1 MSASLPTKYQVG
13 VVSGATAD
21 QSAFTVLRWD
31 ARSSPTHES
40 SETVFF
46 TGDGD
51 RFLRLATSQG
61 PFGGAWR
68 APSGAAH
75 FSMPGRIVEVRAQG
89 ESVERV
95 THDVAGLFPEM
106 WGRFDDEAFAWGT
119 SSMLRWNGATWA
131 PCAWPG
137 EVYAMHG
144 ASRTQTYAVGRRG
157 LVARWD
163 GGAWRVME
171 PAHTGDLLA
180 VHVVDEHE
188 MYAIAKPGVILE
200 GSALGWRVR
209 VDTGRTLRGIA
220 KFQGRLF
227 VAVEGEGLYELDA
240 RNELVL
246 VKDTFKPHQIEC
258 RGDLLIGAREHVV
271 RSVDGARYVAY
282 VLPKLRELIERKPP
296 IW

>member
-227 VAVEGEGLYELDA
+227 VAVEGDGLYELDA

-258 RGDLLIGAREHVV
+258 RGDLLIGAREDVV
-271 RSVDGARYVAY
+271 RSVDGVKYRAY
-282 VLPKLRELIERKPP
+282 SLPKLRELIERKPP